1 MTQRSLEPHPVTAR
15 AQRWVSSLATIR
27 DGVMPPTSGAAA
39 YRLPGGHP
47 TLFAAIVRLLPRLIL
62 IVAIGLLLATLAI
75 FAFRAVFDD
84 RIYPAVVVGD
94 VAVGGMTV
102 DQASAAVERRAA
114 ALEQRTITFTWQG
127 QTWTPTLAELGAT
140 VDVDTSVDE
149 AHALGRDDN
158 AVSRLGFTHALLRD
172 DQVVPLRTTVDHGT
186 LEQWFASV
194 DADIDQGAVDA
205 NIVIDGTT
213 VTVNPEQTGTMVD
226 RDAATA
232 VILRSIA
239 SLEPG
244 SVALPTMVDRP
255 AVTADDLKQPAASLQ
270 ASLSAPVVVTFDGKK
285 WDLAPADLV
294 SFVRVEVATEGEH
307 PDIAVSLDR
316 GALATWLREGFS
328 SEVNR
333 PPVDARVAW
342 DAEEGL
348 VALDPSQ
355 DGAALRA
362 NAFAD
367 GVSGSFFD
375 RQGPV
380 EIPVIT
386 TKPAID
392 GNNLGALNI
401 NARLSRG
408 DSNYGGQRW
417 ARDTN
422 VEVAT
427 KLLNG
432 TLVAP
437 GEEFS
442 FNGAIGEITK
452 DKGYVES
459 GVIVNGR
466 ASTDDG
472 GGVCQVSTTVFR
484 ATIFAG
490 LPITDW
496 AEHTQRLG
504 IYEQDGWTA
513 GYDASILQWVG
524 GDPAEWGDF
533 KFVNDTGGYILVQ
546 SWTQYPYV
554 IVEIYGNDDG
564 RQVDISDAQVWEA
577 SSYPDDIEVIDDS
590 LPAGS
595 MWQSEW
601 PRIPAEAVFTMTVT
615 YADGSVNEQE
625 FYSEYHGS
633 GEVWTVSPDMAGQS
647 PGA

>member
-1 MTQRSLEPHPVTAR
+1 
-15 AQRWVSSLATIR
+15 
-27 DGVMPPTSGAAA
+27 
-39 YRLPGGHP
+39 
-47 TLFAAIVRLLPRLIL
+47 
-62 IVAIGLLLATLAI
+62 
-75 FAFRAVFDD
+75 
-84 RIYPAVVVGD
+84 
-94 VAVGGMTV
+94 
-102 DQASAAVERRAA
+102 
-114 ALEQRTITFTWQG
+114 
-127 QTWTPTLAELGAT
+127 
-140 VDVDTSVDE
+140 
-149 AHALGRDDN
+149 
-158 AVSRLGFTHALLRD
+158 
-172 DQVVPLRTTVDHGT
+172 
-186 LEQWFASV
+186 
-194 DADIDQGAVDA
+194 
-205 NIVIDGTT
+205 
-213 VTVNPEQTGTMVD
+213 
-226 RDAATA
+226 
-232 VILRSIA
+232 
-239 SLEPG
+239 
-244 SVALPTMVDRP
+244 MVDRP

-285 WDLAPADLV
+285 WDLAPADLA